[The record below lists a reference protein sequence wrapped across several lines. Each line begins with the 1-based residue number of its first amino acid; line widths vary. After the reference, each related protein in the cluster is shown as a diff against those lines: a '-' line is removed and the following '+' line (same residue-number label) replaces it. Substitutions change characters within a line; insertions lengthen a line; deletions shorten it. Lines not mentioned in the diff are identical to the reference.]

1 MDYQTIALQVFENKL
16 NYKDNDYIVILNILM
31 ESFNKSKGIAY
42 ESNMDLKQEETNLVC
57 LGCNAPEEDLGV
69 DLIEDLCI
77 DCYTIKYETSDDEDE
92 GIM

>member
-16 NYKDNDYIVILNILM
+16 NYKDNDYIVILNILK
-31 ESFNKSKGIAY
+31 ESYNKSKGIAY

-92 GIM
+92 DIM

>member
-92 GIM
+92 DIM